1 MIIGWKINHARCQ
14 TREIVGFFWCCC
26 SGRQMVF
33 LTFSEHLKRAFNS
46 IKIEFRG
53 RFIYNLLKKRKLPAF
68 QPPLLPPLHICLLTT
83 LRFYEL
89 NLAPLRTFGWSILS
103 KRECRILAFFLRL
116 GKYQDGI
123 ENDKGDSNHD
133 IRGIILLDFIKLV
146 SWPFT
151 GRVAPPALNE
161 FFFIFLY
168 FCSFVFV
175 YLWVFAFA
183 IFQFLRILRLLDP
196 VTIC

>member
-1 MIIGWKINHARCQ
+1 
-14 TREIVGFFWCCC
+14 
-26 SGRQMVF
+26 MVF

-83 LRFYEL
+83 LRCYEL

-151 GRVAPPALNE
+151 RVAPPALNE
-161 FFFIFLY
+161 FFLFRI
-168 FCSFVFV
+168 CVFV
-175 YLWVFAFA
+175 SFCVCNLWVFEESAF
-183 IFQFLRILRLLDP
+183 IRTSDNFVKLRTNIKKKRQSLCLFWTAMP
-196 VTIC
+196 EMA